1 MPAQLDAATL
11 LAAYDRAAD
20 IDRSRPAP
28 PDLDAAYRLQ
38 AQVVALRQAR
48 GERVVGMKIGF
59 TNRTIWPIYG
69 VEHPIWAP
77 VYDST
82 TRLLDAPA
90 GDVGLARFVR
100 PRIEPEIVLGLAGHP
115 ASDGVGDVLGCI
127 EWIAH
132 GFEIVQCPYP
142 DWRLDPVEAVLAQ
155 GLHGALLVG
164 PRRRIDHAAL
174 PATLAAFSLTLECDG
189 TAVAEGRGEFVLGS
203 PLLALC
209 HLVRG
214 LNRQGTT
221 LPAGALVTTGT
232 ITDAQPLAPGQ
243 TWRTRLHGLDLPGM
257 SLATR

>member
-1 MPAQLDAATL
+1 MPAPIDAATL

-48 GERVVGMKIGF
+48 GERVAGMKIGF

-82 TRLLDAPA
+82 TTLLEAPA
-90 GDVGLARFVR
+90 GEVRLDRFVR

-115 ASDGVGDVLGCI
+115 VSDSVDDVL
-127 EWIAH
+127 ERVDWIAH

-142 DWRLDPVEAVLAQ
+142 DCRLDPVEAVLAQ

-164 PRRRIDHAAL
+164 PRRRIDRGTL
-174 PATLAAFSLTLECDG
+174 PALLAAFTLTLECDG
-189 TAVAEGRGEFVLGS
+189 SAVAEGRGESVLGS

-214 LNRQGTT
+214 LNRQGAT
-221 LPAGALVTTGT
+221 LPNGALVTTGT

-243 TWRTRLHGLDLPGM
+243 PWGTHLHGLDLPGM
-257 SLATR
+257 SLRTR